1 MERALDAGWA
11 RIGSSALAAVVA
23 AVRQMEDEP
32 VLNAG
37 VGACL
42 NSEGQVELDAGVM
55 EGSRL
60 RAGAVA
66 AVRDV
71 RHPVELALKVLRQGR
86 HVLLVGE
93 GASRFALEQGIET
106 CDPSVFATERQKRI
120 WSGRSGDTVGA
131 VARDAKGRVAVAV
144 STGGTYGKHPGR
156 VGDSPVVGAGFFAD
170 DARGA
175 ACGTGQG
182 EAFMRTVVCKGAVDR
197 LPGKRAQAAADWAI
211 EEISRKVNGQG
222 GIIVVSLDGG
232 IGAAFNT
239 KHMAWVERHD

>member
-1 MERALDAGWA
+1 
-11 RIGSSALAAVVA
+11 
-23 AVRQMEDEP
+23 MEDEP
-32 VLNAG
+32 ILNAG

-71 RHPVELALKVLRQGR
+71 RHPVELALRVLRHGR
-86 HVLLVGE
+86 HVLLVGD

-106 CDPSVFATERQKRI
+106 CDPSVFVTGRQRRI
-120 WSGRSGDTVGA
+120 WAGDTVGA
-131 VARDAKGRVAVAV
+131 VARDAKGQVAVAV

-156 VGDSPVVGAGFFAD
+156 VGDSPLVGAGFYAD

-182 EAFMRTVVCKGAVDR
+182 EAFIRTVIAKSAVDR
-197 LPGKRAQAAADWAI
+197 LPGGGAQAAAERAI
-211 EEISRKVNGQG
+211 DEMERKVG
-222 GIIVVSLDGG
+222 GRGGLIMVSIDGG

-239 KHMAWVERHD
+239 RHMTWTERRD